1 MTVTLTYTLLLAA
14 VYGVRKLLILKALR
28 SNVSKV

>member
-14 VYGVRKLLILKALR
+14 VYGIRKLMMLKVLR
-28 SNVSKV
+28 PNVSKV